1 MRRKECEPWTDD
13 AFKSPA
19 WFCPHCSMLF
29 CDIQKYTTGDDAT
42 PVVVLFCRQS
52 HLGCTDMS
60 LQQKRDKMP
69 KFSMQQ
75 KRNKMPK
82 FASLSDYTYQINNT
96 LNACVKFPF
105 CSVLNLSHKS
115 SLQDLSCTPRACYSY
130 QLMSPR
136 LNDNLFYHNS
146 RLYIL

>member
-19 WFCPHCSMLF
+19 WFCPYCSMLF

-60 LQQKRDKMP
+60 LQQKRDKI
-69 KFSMQQ
+69 
-75 KRNKMPK
+75 PK

-96 LNACVKFPF
+96 LNACVKFLF

-115 SLQDLSCTPRACYSY
+115 SLQDLSGTPRACNSY